1 MIEGSNLNL
10 SDDDLD
16 AIEEV
21 LPVGWAF
28 GDRYS
33 LNQWIG
39 PEKYS

>member
-1 MIEGSNLNL
+1 MVEGSNLML
-10 SDDDLD
+10 SADHLD
-16 AIEEV
+16 AIDKA

-33 LNQWIG
+33 INQWIG